1 MEYLL
6 VLSFLLVSLVG
17 IVYSAIIFTNGIE
30 HIGEKFG
37 ISGGATG
44 SIFAAIATALP
55 ETLVPIVAVIGVA
68 NQLPSDMLQTA
79 DYNIAMGAML
89 GAPLMLSSLT
99 IFMMAGFAWI
109 IRGKNAKITPFKKFA
124 LRDIATMIAGILLVM
139 CLAITQ
145 NRDVE
150 YTIGFLLFIIYIYY
164 LYKTLI
170 DDADD
175 EDESLDKLYI
185 SKYFK
190 DSKTTA
196 AIQSALAI
204 IGIIVFSKLMVFGIE
219 DLADI
224 LTNNIHSTADKI
236 IFIFVLATVLAPI
249 ATELPEKINS
259 IIWIKKGKDGLAVGN
274 ITGALAF
281 QSTVIPGI
289 LAFIVPINIS
299 LFNINGISVII
310 TLISSITL
318 FTLIYKEK
326 LTSFSGTMFVIPYL
340 TFLTLSFIVK

>member
-1 MEYLL
+1 M
-6 VLSFLLVSLVG
+6 
-17 IVYSAIIFTNGIE
+17 
-30 HIGEKFG
+30 
-37 ISGGATG
+37 
-44 SIFAAIATALP
+44 
-55 ETLVPIVAVIGVA
+55 
-68 NQLPSDMLQTA
+68 
-79 DYNIAMGAML
+79 
-89 GAPLMLSSLT
+89 
-99 IFMMAGFAWI
+99 
-109 IRGKNAKITPFKKFA
+109 R
-124 LRDIATMIAGILLVM
+124 
-139 CLAITQ
+139 
-145 NRDVE
+145 
-150 YTIGFLLFIIYIYY
+150 IYIYY